1 MDRATP
7 TKTAAPPPSSHPHV
21 GVPATRAGRAWIALA
36 AAFAALVVVLVFILE
51 NLRSV
56 RVSFF
61 GASWRIPL
69 AIDLLLASLLGA
81 VIVLLLG
88 SVRILQ
94 LRRVA
99 RHRVPRE
106 RAPEGAGEVAPTAQV
121 VSSTG

>member
-1 MDRATP
+1 MPETSPAAT
-7 TKTAAPPPSSHPHV
+7 TGHPHSD
-21 GVPATRAGRAWIALA
+21 VPATRAGRAWIGVA
-36 AAFAALVVVLVFILE
+36 AAFVALVIVLVFILE

-69 AIDLLLASLLGA
+69 AIDLLLAAVLGA
-81 VIVLLLG
+81 LVVVFLG
-88 SVRILQ
+88 SVRIFQ

-106 RAPEGAGEVAPTAQV
+106 HLAQAAGDLDASPQPAQEVPTR
-121 VSSTG
+121 